1 VTWITHSKALRPSA
15 WGTATPP
22 DPVVSYPDPF
32 PTMHP
37 PRPSRVAE
45 YALLADDLAE
55 WLLAH
60 CPLSTLS
67 ILTLLVIGSTV
78 MITQPIAII
87 VIAALGDL
95 TISLTRRIRR
105 KRRAQ
110 GSPRAAAPH
119 HAPA

>member
-1 VTWITHSKALRPSA
+1 
-15 WGTATPP
+15 
-22 DPVVSYPDPF
+22 
-32 PTMHP
+32 MHP

-45 YALLADDLAE
+45 YAWLADDLAE

-78 MITQPIAII
+78 TVTQPLAII

-95 TISLTRRIRR
+95 TIGVMRRIRR
-105 KRRAQ
+105 KRRDH
-110 GSPRAAAPH
+110 GSSPAAH

>member
-1 VTWITHSKALRPSA
+1 
-15 WGTATPP
+15 
-22 DPVVSYPDPF
+22 
-32 PTMHP
+32 MHP

-60 CPLSTLS
+60 CPLSTLT
-67 ILTLLVIGSTV
+67 ILTLLVIGSTIP
-78 MITQPIAII
+78 ITQPLAII

-95 TISLTRRIRR
+95 TISLMRRIRR
-105 KRRAQ
+105 KRLGQ
-110 GSPRAAAPH
+110 GPSHAAH

>member
-1 VTWITHSKALRPSA
+1 M
-15 WGTATPP
+15 PP

-32 PTMHP
+32 PSMHP
-37 PRPSRVAE
+37 PRPSRVGE

-110 GSPRAAAPH
+110 GSPRAAAPR

>member
-1 VTWITHSKALRPSA
+1 
-15 WGTATPP
+15 
-22 DPVVSYPDPF
+22 
-32 PTMHP
+32 MHP

-60 CPLSTLS
+60 CPLSTLT
-67 ILTLLVIGSTV
+67 ILTLLVIGSTIT
-78 MITQPIAII
+78 ITQPVAII

-95 TISLTRRIRR
+95 MISLMRRIRR
-105 KRRAQ
+105 KRLDQPSTHGA
-110 GSPRAAAPH
+110 H

>member
-1 VTWITHSKALRPSA
+1 
-15 WGTATPP
+15 
-22 DPVVSYPDPF
+22 
-32 PTMHP
+32 MHP

-55 WLLAH
+55 WLLSR
-60 CPLSTLS
+60 CPLSTLT

-95 TISLTRRIRR
+95 TISLMRRIRR
-105 KRRAQ
+105 KRRGTTHDATH
-110 GSPRAAAPH
+110 APH

>member
-1 VTWITHSKALRPSA
+1 
-15 WGTATPP
+15 
-22 DPVVSYPDPF
+22 
-32 PTMHP
+32 MHP
-37 PRPSRVAE
+37 PRPSRVAQ

-78 MITQPIAII
+78 MITQPLAII

-95 TISLTRRIRR
+95 TISLMRRIRR
-105 KRRAQ
+105 KRRPH
-110 GSPRAAAPH
+110 GSTHAAPAR

>member
-1 VTWITHSKALRPSA
+1 
-15 WGTATPP
+15 
-22 DPVVSYPDPF
+22 
-32 PTMHP
+32 MHP
-37 PRPSRVAE
+37 PRPSRVAG
-45 YALLADDLAE
+45 YALFADDLAE

-78 MITQPIAII
+78 MITQPLAII

-95 TISLTRRIRR
+95 TISLIRRIRR
-105 KRRAQ
+105 KRRLH
-110 GSPRAAAPH
+110 GSTHAAAPR